1 MVLIIQELTGDEYT
15 GMQFIHFAKVMLV
28 VQFQVKNDSTGAS
41 PGSPARVLIRRKYVA
56 VTVRSLCPY
65 QFIQETAKSV

>member
-41 PGSPARVLIRRKYVA
+41 PGSPARVLI
-56 VTVRSLCPY
+56 
-65 QFIQETAKSV
+65 